1 MNTKATAPEGV
12 QAGGAPQTTSSQ
24 VILAG
29 PCELTKRAQEN
40 CNDIFAQL
48 DNIFPVTDRDTSDI
62 ITVVIDGINNLGKD
76 FKLLAGGAISKKSA
90 VSVARGL
97 ACQYCVPDHAALE
110 AMLRI
115 VSESTSAAIIN
126 AGWKH
131 AAIGER
137 FVFIS
142 SKILAGMD
150 LEPEAITTEN
160 GLKSFARLKSHAK
173 PSTWQLLDRDEDN
186 FTPEWAVKQSFN
198 VWLQSL
204 NTILPG
210 VADVK
215 MLRALSSS
223 ARVLNADG
231 SAVGG
236 GNGHVWV
243 KVKEAADAE
252 RARAAIQARALEHD
266 LAWTKPRM
274 SRSTGLVC
282 GKGFATIIDPSVWT
296 TGRLVFVGRPTCS
309 DGLTITPQQFE
320 HIDGKNDVLDTS
332 KAIISALKVFRAS
345 ARHGVKLRL
354 TRESAGYR
362 SVMNNLSLDTDIELP
377 DGSIKTVRDLM
388 INFTGKIRCQAPF
401 RASSSLAAF
410 MSLDDNGNPFVFD
423 SGTETTHVLEKPA
436 TSRKN
441 DHDRERL
448 INEIESRLG
457 TMIGED
463 NVEAVFDDEVL
474 RSAWDST
481 FCLPTNGKFAILNR
495 NDELIELT
503 VKDFKE
509 FAFRRSFGRVFRT
522 DFLNAAI
529 LEKNLSEDEETSLR
543 EYLAELEQGPF
554 IELIKL
560 LKQAKSLNIEV
571 DIFAK
576 RGTMSVA
583 DSDATISLPH
593 RRLVAKTD
601 FGPLIIK
608 QVVTDYSQHFPE
620 FHDFL
625 SLVLHARFAT
635 DRRHAFVWLH
645 SPSSWGKGFLLS
657 IFAQLGLVVEVS
669 AAEIEKAMAGGP
681 VGLSMTDTLRAW
693 ILFVDEFK
701 SASSE
706 LKLLNTQ
713 ISISPKNQLRCSVPL
728 YTKLFASAE
737 SVRSLVGDGV
747 EAQFNNRFA
756 YLSPST
762 RDHKIDGRQVF
773 KDVGKATYLG
783 ALVSYVA
790 YYLNDG
796 VNRLC
801 AMGAIE
807 ASKVAD
813 DFVEAYQASRRLQ
826 TTFGNLDDAVDE
838 MVAEIRICLAEYA
851 KWTDAGRVMA
861 DTPDVVQGIGQQLLA
876 TIKRT
881 AIIGYVSE
889 GGNSKQRK
897 KAVVL
902 GEPVQFIKSYVALSG
917 DRSTVGKM
925 QYKADIIAAKL
936 HMRQEAYSGRV
947 RVYNAVGNHGVLLA
961 DKRGVVVF
969 IS

>member
-1 MNTKATAPEGV
+1 MDTKATAPEGV
-12 QAGGAPQTTSSQ
+12 QAEGAPQTTSSQ
-24 VILAG
+24 VNLAG
-29 PCELTKRAQEN
+29 QCALTKSEKED
-40 CNDIFAQL
+40 CNNIFAQL

-76 FKLLAGGAISKKSA
+76 FRLLADGAISKKSA

-97 ACQYCVPDHAALE
+97 ACQYYVPDHAALE
-110 AMLRI
+110 TLLSI
-115 VSESTSAAIIN
+115 VSENTNAAIIN
-126 AGWKH
+126 AGWQH

-137 FVFIS
+137 FLFLS
-142 SKILAGMD
+142 SKMLIGLD
-150 LEPEAITTEN
+150 LEPESITTEN
-160 GLKSFARLKSHAK
+160 GLKAFARLKNHAK
-173 PSTWQLLDRDEDN
+173 PSAWQLLDRDEDT
-186 FTPEWAVKQSFN
+186 FTPDWAAKQSFN
-198 VWLQSL
+198 QWRQSL

-231 SAVGG
+231 STVGG
-236 GNGHVWV
+236 GNGHIWV
-243 KVKEAADAE
+243 KVKDAADAE
-252 RARAAIQARALEHD
+252 RARSAIQARALEHD
-266 LAWTKPRM
+266 LAWTKPRL

-282 GKGFATIIDPSVWT
+282 GRGFATIIDPSVWT
-296 TGRLVFVGRPTCS
+296 IGRLVFVGRPTCS
-309 DGLTITPQQFE
+309 TGLTITPQQFE

-332 KAIISALKVFRAS
+332 KAIVSVLKVFRAS

-354 TRESAGYR
+354 NQEGSGYR
-362 SVMNNLSLDTDIELP
+362 SVMNNLSLDTELELG

-401 RASSSLAAF
+401 RASSSMAAF
-410 MSLDDNGNPFVFD
+410 MALDDNGNPFVFD
-423 SGTETTHVLEKPA
+423 SGTDTTHALEKPVI
-436 TSRKN
+436 SRKN
-441 DHDRERL
+441 DQDRERL
-448 INEIESRLG
+448 IHEIESRLG
-457 TMIGED
+457 DLIGED

-474 RSAWDST
+474 CTAWDST

-509 FAFRRSFGRVFRT
+509 FVFRRNFGRVFRT

-529 LEKNLSEDEETSLR
+529 REKNLSEDEETSLR

-560 LKQAKSLNIEV
+560 FKQAKSLNIEV

-576 RGTMSVA
+576 RGTMSVS
-583 DSDATISLPH
+583 DSIATISLPH
-593 RRLVAKTD
+593 RRLVAKSD
-601 FGPLIIK
+601 FEMPIVK

-620 FHDFL
+620 FKAFL
-625 SLVLHARFAT
+625 DLVLHARFAT

-645 SPSSWGKGFLLS
+645 SPSSWGKGFLLA

-706 LKLLNTQ
+706 LKLLNKQ

-747 EAQFNNRFA
+747 ESQFNNRFA

-762 RDHKIDGRQVF
+762 QDHKIDGRQVF

-783 ALVSYVA
+783 ALVRYVA

-796 VNRLC
+796 VNRLR

-813 DFVEAYQASRRLQ
+813 EFVEAYQAGRRLQ

-838 MVAEIRICLAEYA
+838 MVAAIRHCLAEYA
-851 KWTDAGRVMA
+851 RWTDSGRNMA
-861 DTPDVVQGIGQQLLA
+861 DTPDVVQGIGPQLLA

-897 KAVVL
+897 KAIVL